1 MKKNASAKLRRG
13 RRSALVSRTPGAIIS
28 RIGIRI
34 VLWVYAAIV
43 VLPMA
48 WCIISSLKST
58 KEFYANVWALPKRLA
73 FENYVNAWKSADI
86 GINVINSI
94 IIVGGSMLLTL
105 ILASMVSY
113 VVVKY
118 KFRGSGII
126 KMAFIM
132 GTFVPLMLGTI
143 PEFLTL
149 QKLHLYDTRIG
160 LILVYTAY
168 SMPLSVMIM
177 TSIYET
183 IPSTYAEAAMIDGC
197 GHFHTFFRIM
207 FPLSRAGLVT
217 ISIFNFLWTW
227 NDYLYAMTFISS
239 PSKRTLPVGM
249 VKLQSTAMYKTDW
262 GALFAG
268 LVIIMIPSIII
279 YAIFN
284 KQLQSGMNAGGIKG

>member
-1 MKKNASAKLRRG
+1 MKKLEPKSGLRSTYTSLKAG
-13 RRSALVSRTPGAIIS
+13 DIVSRVLV
-28 RIGIRI
+28 RI
-34 VLWVYAAIV
+34 VLWLYAAIV
-43 VLPMA
+43 ILPML
-48 WCIISSLKST
+48 WCIISSFKST
-58 KEFYANVWALPKRLA
+58 KEFYANVWALPKGLS

-86 GINVINSI
+86 GVNVINSI
-94 IIVGGSMLLTL
+94 IIVGASMLLTL
-105 ILASMVSY
+105 ILSAMISY
-113 VVVKY
+113 VVTKY
-118 KFRGSGII
+118 KFKGSGVI
-126 KMAFIM
+126 KTVFIM

-177 TSIYET
+177 TSIFET

-197 GHFHTFFRIM
+197 GHFRTFFSVM
-207 FPLSRAGLVT
+207 LPLSRAGLVT

-227 NDYLYAMTFISS
+227 NDYLYAMTFVNTA
-239 PSKRTLPVGM
+239 SKRTLPVGL

-268 LVIIMIPSIII
+268 LVIVMIPSIVI